1 MASSSEEL
9 QESASKHQ
17 ETASRSDYCLCL
29 SGGGF
34 RATLFHLGVIQR
46 LNELGLLAQ
55 LATITSVSGGS
66 ILNGLLASR
75 WSQLE
80 LSVDGTFGN
89 LDSVVAQPMREF
101 CSRDLRTKVLLGTR
115 LRPWKWPALI
125 RDRLSVSGNELAKA
139 YEPLFG
145 KRLGELPA
153 PGPNSPRFVLCATN
167 VATGACWH
175 FHGGPA
181 ARMGDFY
188 TGYCDAQG
196 VRVSEAVAAS
206 SAFPP
211 GFSALRLHGL
221 QQSDFTRVDQWG
233 ETRATSAKRP
243 PAEFQ
248 DVLLTDG
255 GVYDNLGVEPV
266 WNSYCPLL
274 VSDVGRPFVS
284 KEGTGQ
290 GIVSRLL
297 RAADISMEQVGAV
310 RKRWL
315 VEQLTSGSRAGAMWA
330 LHSRLNDFPVT
341 GKQGYG
347 PEACLA
353 LQQVR
358 TDLNSFSEAEI
369 SCLEN
374 HGYSMADAAVRS
386 FARGAC
392 RQVDKQFAWPHEAWT
407 GEQSVRAALVASG
420 RRRLLL
426 DATKYLFWPDCR

>member
-1 MASSSEEL
+1 MTSPSEEL
-9 QESASKHQ
+9 QESISNRLEAS
-17 ETASRSDYCLCL
+17 SDSDCCLCL

-46 LNELGLLAQ
+46 LNELGVLAR
-55 LATITSVSGGS
+55 LSTITSVSGGS

-80 LSVDGTFGN
+80 LTGDGSFRN
-89 LDSVVAQPMREF
+89 LDSVVAQPMRDF
-101 CSRDLRTKVLLGTR
+101 CSRDLRTQVLLGAR
-115 LRPWKWPALI
+115 LKPWKWPALV
-125 RDRLSVSGNELAKA
+125 RDRLAVSGSELASA

-153 PGPNSPRFVLCATN
+153 LGPNSPRFIFCATN

-188 TGYCDAQG
+188 TGYGDAQG

-211 GFSALRLHGL
+211 GFSALRLRGL
-221 QQSDFTRVDQWG
+221 DPADFTRVDQWG
-233 ETRATSAKRP
+233 QTRVTSAKRP
-243 PAEFQ
+243 SEEFQ
-248 DVLLTDG
+248 EILLTDG

-266 WNSYCPLL
+266 WKSYCPLL

-290 GIVSRLL
+290 GIVSRLR

-315 VEQLTSGSRAGAMWA
+315 VEQLTSGKRAGALWA
-330 LHSRLNDFPVT
+330 LHSRLDDFPVAD
-341 GKQGYG
+341 KQGYG
-347 PEACLA
+347 PEACSA
-353 LQQVR
+353 VHQVR

-386 FARGAC
+386 FANNLC
-392 RQVDKQFAWPHEAWT
+392 RPDASPFTWPHSAWV
-407 GEQSVRAALVASG
+407 EDPKVQAALAASG
-420 RRRLLL
+420 RRRIIR
-426 DATKYLFWPDCR
+426 DAARYMLGPD